1 MNMSE
6 SEALWHTAK
15 EINNLQAEIVRLRDD
30 NKRLAA
36 ALHAA
41 QKHPDWEYRTV
52 VRGYRYVAYTPD
64 GDGWERNYEAETPGD
79 ECWRRR
85 KV

>member
-1 MNMSE
+1 MSMSE

-36 ALHAA
+36 ALHAL
-41 QKHPDWEYRTV
+41 QKHPDYSYIVIPTRDS
-52 VRGYRYVAYTPD
+52 GFPLH
-64 GDGWERNYEAETPGD
+64 GDWERSPEAETGGN

-85 KV
+85 RRRKV